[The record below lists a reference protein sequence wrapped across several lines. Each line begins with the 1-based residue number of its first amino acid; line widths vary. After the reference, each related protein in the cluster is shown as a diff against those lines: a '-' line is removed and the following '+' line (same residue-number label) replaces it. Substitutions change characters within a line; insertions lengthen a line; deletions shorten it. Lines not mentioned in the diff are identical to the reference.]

1 MSSFDQSNRVSSK
14 PIDIKGMALVTG
26 VSIPTLNRLKKA
38 GKLPHHKIGGRV
50 IFTYE
55 DVEQFLSSCKVEA
68 REDK

>member
-1 MSSFDQSNRVSSK
+1 MLSMDQNNRSSGK

-50 IFTYE
+50 IFTAE
-55 DVEQFLSSCKVEA
+55 DVEQFLTLCKVEVQ
-68 REDK
+68 ETK

>member
-1 MSSFDQSNRVSSK
+1 MSSIDQSNLLSGK

-50 IFTYE
+50 IFTAD
-55 DVEQFLSSCKVEA
+55 DVEQFLSLCKVEVQEA
-68 REDK
+68 K